1 MSFTLFAHQRKALN
15 YLRLND
21 SFMLTMEQGCG
32 KTLPSLVRMCELI
45 KAGEVKQGLIC
56 CPKSV
61 IGSWERD
68 IELFPAA
75 DQKLLLN
82 TLDIINYDMV
92 WRSPKYKKDYDLIL
106 CDEAH
111 NIVNRSSKRAKFL
124 LKASVKAKFRYLL
137 TGTPINNGRL
147 EDSYALICFLDPYI
161 VGGNIY
167 SNIWKIHTGGKGS
180 YYDWCNRYAE
190 LDQYY
195 KPYKYKHINEVQLV
209 LKSYSYSVKKIDC
222 LDLPE
227 KLPDE
232 IRLLELAEPKLYK
245 QLAKDGAVLEL
256 DLLADNPLVK
266 LGYLRQLVSG
276 HLNGASYSTS
286 KTKALEELL
295 LELGDKKLVIFA
307 EFRASIDSIITTL
320 KKLKITY
327 ITQDG
332 RSDKNNWK
340 VFQAD
345 DSIQVIV
352 CQYQSA
358 NQGIDL
364 FKADTILYYE
374 PTLRSSVLDQSRS
387 RIHRNGQKNVCSYIF
402 FLTKGTVE
410 EKIYKAVNSYIDFG
424 EKLFKEYMNEY
435 QRSFRNGRMEKDSR
449 NK

>member
-1 MSFTLFAHQRKALN
+1 MRIL
-15 YLRLND
+15 
-21 SFMLTMEQGCG
+21 E
-32 KTLPSLVRMCELI
+32 LV

-68 IELFPAA
+68 IELFPVA
-75 DQKLLLN
+75 DQKLLYN
-82 TLDIINYDMV
+82 SLDIINYDMV

-111 NIVNRSSKRAKFL
+111 NIVNRTSKRAKFL
-124 LKASVKAKFRYLL
+124 LRASVKARFRYLL

-147 EDSYALICFLDPYI
+147 EDSFALICFLDPYM

-167 SNIWKIHTGGKGS
+167 SNIWKTHTGGKGS
-180 YYDWCNRYAE
+180 YYDWVARYAE
-190 LDQYY
+190 LDQFY
-195 KPYKYKHINEVQLV
+195 KPYKYKHISEVQLV
-209 LKSYSYSVKKIDC
+209 LKSYSYSVKKKDC

-227 KLPDE
+227 KLPDD

-276 HLNGASYSTS
+276 HLNGETYSTS
-286 KTKALEELL
+286 KNKALEELL
-295 LELGDKKLVIFA
+295 QELGDKKLVIFA

-332 RSDKNNWK
+332 RSDKSNWK
-340 VFQAD
+340 IFQAD
-345 DSIQVIV
+345 DTIQVIV

-402 FLTKGTVE
+402 FLTKRTVE
-410 EKIYKAVNSYIDFG
+410 ERIYKAVNSYIDFG
-424 EKLFKEYMNEY
+424 EKLFREYMNEY
-435 QRSFRNGRMEKDSR
+435 QRSYRGG
-449 NK
+449 NKK

>member
-1 MSFTLFAHQRKALN
+1 MWL
-15 YLRLND
+15 
-21 SFMLTMEQGCG
+21 G
-32 KTLPSLVRMCELI
+32 KTLPSLCRILELI
-45 KAGEVKQGLIC
+45 KTGQVKQALIV

-68 IELFPAA
+68 IELFEKA
-75 DQKLLLN
+75 DQRLLR
-82 TLDIINYDMV
+82 TIDIINYDMV
-92 WRSPKYKKDYDLIL
+92 WRSQQYKKNYDLVL

-111 NIVNRSSKRAKFL
+111 NIANRSSKRSKFL
-124 LKASVKAKFRYLL
+124 LKAACKAKFRYLL

-147 EDSYALICFLDPYI
+147 EDSYSLITFLDPYM
-161 VGGNIY
+161 VGANVY

-180 YYDWCNRYAE
+180 YYDWCDRYAE

-195 KPYKYKHINEVQLV
+195 KPYKYKHISEVQLV

-232 IRLLELAEPKLYK
+232 IRQLELAEPKLYK
-245 QLAKDGAVLEL
+245 QLAKDSAVLEL
-256 DLLADNPLVK
+256 NLLADNPLVK

-276 HLNGASYSTS
+276 HLQGHSYTTS

-295 LELGDKKLVIFA
+295 LELGEKKLVIFA
-307 EFRASIDSIITTL
+307 EFRASIDAICDLL
-320 KKLKITY
+320 KKLKITF

-340 VFQAD
+340 HFQAD
-345 DSIQVIV
+345 DSIQIIV

-364 FKADTILYYE
+364 FKSDTILYYE
-374 PTLRSSVLDQSRS
+374 PTLRSSVLEQSRD
-387 RIHRNGQKNVCSYIF
+387 RVHRNGQTQKCSYIHF
-402 FLTKGTVE
+402 ITKGTVE
-410 EKIYKAVNSYIDFG
+410 VSIYNALSQYKDFSNN
-424 EKLFKEYMNEY
+424 LFTKYMETY
-435 QRSFRNGRMEKDSR
+435 TRAYRGGKKNGKND
-449 NK
+449 

>member
-1 MSFTLFAHQRKALN
+1 MSFTLFAHQQKALN

-32 KTLPSLVRMCELI
+32 KTLPSLVRIIELI

-68 IELFPAA
+68 IELFSPA
-75 DQKLLLN
+75 DQKLLFN

-111 NIVNRSSKRAKFL
+111 NIANRTSKRAKFL
-124 LKASVKAKFRYLL
+124 LKASVKARFRYLL
-137 TGTPINNGRL
+137 TGTPIGNGRL
-147 EDSYALICFLDPYI
+147 EDSYSLVCFLDPYLA
-161 VGGNIY
+161 GGNIY
-167 SNIWKIHTGGKGS
+167 SNIWRTYTGGKGS
-180 YYDWCNRYAE
+180 YYDWVDRYAD
-190 LDQYY
+190 LDQFY
-195 KPYKYKHINEVQLV
+195 KPYKYKHISEVQLV

-276 HLNGASYSTS
+276 HLNGETYSTS
-286 KTKALEELL
+286 KNKALEELL
-295 LELGDKKLVIFA
+295 QELGDKKLVIFA

-364 FKADTILYYE
+364 FKSDTILYYE
-374 PTLRSSVLDQSRS
+374 PTLRSNVLEQSKD
-387 RIHRNGQKNVCSYIF
+387 RIHRVHQKNKCSYIHF
-402 FLTKGTVE
+402 ITKGTVE
-410 EKIYKAVNSYIDFG
+410 QSIYKALAEYKDFSNN
-424 EKLFKEYMNEY
+424 LFTKYMETY
-435 QRSFRNGRMEKDSR
+435 QRAYRGGKKNGKND
-449 NK
+449 

>member
-1 MSFTLFAHQRKALN
+1 MWL
-15 YLRLND
+15 
-21 SFMLTMEQGCG
+21 G
-32 KTLPSLVRMCELI
+32 KTLPSLVRICELI

-68 IELFPAA
+68 IELFSPA
-75 DQKLLLN
+75 DQKLLFN

-111 NIVNRSSKRAKFL
+111 NITNRTSKRAKFL
-124 LKASVKAKFRYLL
+124 LRASVKAKFRYLL

-180 YYDWCNRYAE
+180 YYDWVDRYAD
-190 LDQYY
+190 LDQFY
-195 KPYKYKHINEVQLV
+195 KPYKYKHISEVQLV

-276 HLNGASYSTS
+276 HLNGQTFSTS

-307 EFRASIDSIITTL
+307 EFRASIDSIIITL

>member
-1 MSFTLFAHQRKALN
+1 MWL
-15 YLRLND
+15 
-21 SFMLTMEQGCG
+21 G
-32 KTLPSLVRMCELI
+32 KTLPSLVRICELI

-68 IELFPAA
+68 IELFSPA

-195 KPYKYKHINEVQLV
+195 KPYKYKHISEVQLV

-276 HLNGASYSTS
+276 HLNGQTFSTS

-340 VFQAD
+340 VFQSD
-345 DSIQVIV
+345 DSIQIIV

-364 FKADTILYYE
+364 YKADTILYYE

>member
-1 MSFTLFAHQRKALN
+1 MSFSLYAHQRKALN

-21 SFMLTMEQGCG
+21 SFMLTMEQGVG
-32 KTLPSLVRMCELI
+32 KTLPSLVRICELI

-68 IELFPAA
+68 IELFSPA
-75 DQKLLLN
+75 DQKLLVN

-111 NIVNRSSKRAKFL
+111 NIVNRTSKRAKFL
-124 LKASVKAKFRYLL
+124 LKASVKARFRYLL

-147 EDSYALICFLDPYI
+147 EDSYALVCFLDPYLA
-161 VGGNIY
+161 GGYIY
-167 SNIWKIHTGGKGS
+167 SNIWRTYTGGKGS
-180 YYDWCNRYAE
+180 YYDWCDRYAE

-195 KPYKYKHINEVQLV
+195 KPYKYKHISEVQLV

-245 QLAKDGAVLEL
+245 QIAKDGAVLEL

-276 HLNGASYSTS
+276 HLNGKSYSTS
-286 KTKALEELL
+286 KNKALEELL

-340 VFQAD
+340 LFQAD

-364 FKADTILYYE
+364 YKADTILYYE
-374 PTLRSSVLDQSRS
+374 PTLRSSILEQSRD
-387 RIHRNGQKNVCSYIF
+387 RIHRVHQKNKCSYIHF
-402 FLTKGTVE
+402 ITKGTIE
-410 EKIYKAVNSYIDFG
+410 LSIYNALAEYKDFSNN
-424 EKLFKEYMNEY
+424 LFTKYMESY
-435 QRSFRNGRMEKDSR
+435 QRAYRGGKKNGKND
-449 NK
+449 

>member
-32 KTLPSLVRMCELI
+32 KTLPSLVRIIELI

-68 IELFPAA
+68 IELFSPA
-75 DQKLLLN
+75 DQKLLFN

-111 NIVNRSSKRAKFL
+111 NITNRTSKRAKFL
-124 LKASVKAKFRYLL
+124 LKASVKARFRYLL

-147 EDSYALICFLDPYI
+147 EDSYALVCFLDPYL

-209 LKSYSYSVKKIDC
+209 LKSYSYCVKKIDC

-295 LELGDKKLVIFA
+295 QELGDKKLVIFA

-364 FKADTILYYE
+364 YKADTILYYE